1 MLKKLSETKNT
12 IHIVE
17 FMNYED
23 PRKCSLR
30 NMLNKNPNMYRSQ
43 LYNAWLL
50 EKRKRV
56 G

>member
-1 MLKKLSETKNT
+1 MFKKLSEIKNT
-12 IHIVE
+12 IHIE

-23 PRKCSLR
+23 WRKCSLR
-30 NMLNKNPNMYRSQ
+30 NMLNKNSNMYRSQ

-50 EKRKRV
+50 EKRKGV